1 MKPKNNKSKKANK
14 KHNTRAKNKVV
25 AKHNNKATTNAKN
38 NVATKPENTQNS
50 NKFNTQIY
58 NNKDYEFDTRIY
70 ADPYENQKTKMY
82 ENSSNKQATKKYD
95 DSNNSKFKKV
105 PKTKKSKEKK
115 KKSKFSARHPKLSLF
130 LKIGIVGILALIIIV
145 AGIIVGML
153 YGMWGQD
160 FEISE
165 EELKV
170 AGNSILYDSEGK
182 VLAELKGDEN
192 RKVIKLEEMSE
203 YLPKAY
209 VAIEDERFYEHDGV
223 DYKRTG
229 AAIVT
234 YVLHRGSSSYG
245 GSTITQQLVKNITNE
260 KAKTGKEGITR
271 KIKEWAKAF
280 QIEKMLS
287 KDQILETYLNVIFV
301 GEKNCGVEVGAE
313 FYFNKTAK
321 KLSLEECAFLAGINN
336 EPNNYNPYENTAKY
350 GGKYGKDETKTN
362 AINKRTKTV
371 LKKMLDLGYID
382 QEKYDEAVKKVD
394 DGLKFKKG
402 TSKGSIYSYHT
413 DATIAQVIKDLVDEK
428 GWSEEYATT
437 YVYGGGLKIYST
449 QNTDVQKAI
458 EKTMVDNASTYQRN
472 SRKKKDSDGKYVKSQ
487 AAMVVID
494 NETGYVVGVVGGLGE
509 KTTSRGLN
517 RATQSPR
524 QTGSSIKPIADVLP
538 ALQEGILTASTRYLD
553 TKTKFDNGRFEPKND
568 HGAYSGNISIRT
580 AIAKSH
586 NVPFVKIMAEL
597 TNATSREYLKKLGIT
612 TINDDKDVG
621 LALAIGGLY
630 KGISTLEMAG
640 AYATIANDGVYR
652 TPLFYTKIEDDKG
665 NTVLEPKQE
674 TREVCSKQNAY
685 ILKDLLTS
693 VVESGGTAP
702 YCSISGMDVAAKTG
716 TTNDDYD
723 RWLCGFTNYYTGATW
738 YGFDDPETVY
748 YNRSN
753 PSGDIWAATMK
764 NLHKDKKSS
773 RFQKPDGVVW
783 IKVCKETGLRA
794 SKKCNST
801 YSELFSESNIP
812 EYCDESGNAEEI
824 CEDSGK
830 LANEFCPNKKI
841 KYFSYVLPKERLKL
855 WKTPMNLSKAP
866 TEVCDVHNE
875 DTEKENA
882 KAPKISLIGEA
893 TMTLNVGDTYTEK
906 GATAKDDKDGDIT
919 SNIQISGSVNTS
931 KAGTYTIT
939 YKVKNS
945 ADKETTK
952 TRTVIVKDKNEPNFE
967 SITNPP
973 APSEPSTPST
983 PSTPEKPTEPDKP
996 ETDNNNTNTDK
1007 TETDKDKEKDKE
1019 KEKEKNKEND
1029 KNSTN

>member
-1 MKPKNNKSKKANK
+1 MKKNNKSKKPNK
-14 KHNTRAKNKVV
+14 KTKNKPSM
-25 AKHNNKATTNAKN
+25 NNKKKMPVKNKSSLPKKN
-38 NVATKPENTQNS
+38 NQNS

-58 NNKDYEFDTRIY
+58 NNSSYEFDTKIY
-70 ADPYENQKTKMY
+70 GDIDYKQKT
-82 ENSSNKQATKKYD
+82 NGSTNNKP
-95 DSNNSKFKKV
+95 KFNKV
-105 PKTKKSKEKK
+105 PKTKKEKAKK
-115 KKSKFSARHPKLSLF
+115 KKSKLSQKHPKLVLSIKLG
-130 LKIGIVGILALIIIV
+130 LVAILALIVIA
-145 AGIIVGML
+145 AGIVVGML

-223 DYKRTG
+223 DYKRTS
-229 AAIVT
+229 AAIAT
-234 YVLHRGSSSYG
+234 YILHRGSSSYG

-301 GEKNCGVEVGAE
+301 GETNYGVEVGAE
-313 FYFNKTAK
+313 YYFNKSAK
-321 KLSLEECAFLAGINN
+321 KLKLEECAFLAGINN
-336 EPNNYNPYENTAKY
+336 RPNYYNPYGDKE
-350 GGKYGKDETKTN
+350 YGKDETKTKE
-362 AINKRTKTV
+362 INNRTKTV
-371 LKKMLDLGYID
+371 LKKMLELGYID
-382 QEKYDEAVKKVD
+382 QEKHDEAVKKVE

-413 DATIAQVIKDLVDEK
+413 DATIAQVINDFVKEK

-449 QNTDVQKAI
+449 QNTDVQKTI

-472 SRKKKDSDGKYVKSQ
+472 SRKKKDEDGKYVKSQ

-538 ALQEGILTASTRYLD
+538 ALQEGIITASTRYLD
-553 TKTKFDNGRFEPKND
+553 VKTKFDNGKFEPKND
-568 HGAYSGNISIRT
+568 HSSYSGNISIRT

-597 TNATSREYLKKLGIT
+597 TNATSREYLKKMGIT
-612 TINDDKDVG
+612 SLNDEKDVG

-630 KGISTLEMAG
+630 KGISPLEMAG

-674 TREVCSKQNAY
+674 TREVCSRQNAY

-723 RWLCGFTNYYTGATW
+723 RWFCGFTNYYTGATW
-738 YGFDDPETVY
+738 YGFDDNETVY

-753 PSGDIWAATMK
+753 PSGDIWTAAMR
-764 NLHKDKKSS
+764 NLHSGKKSS
-773 RFQKPDGVVW
+773 RFTKPDGVVW

-794 SKKCNST
+794 TKKCSST
-801 YSELFSESNIP
+801 YSELFSQDNIP
-812 EYCDESGNAEEI
+812 DYCDESGNAVEI

-830 LANEFCPNKKI
+830 LATEFCPNKKI
-841 KYFSYVLPKERLKL
+841 RYFSYVIPKERLKL

-866 TEVCDVHNE
+866 TEPCTEHDE
-875 DTEKENA
+875 ETEKENA

-893 TMTLNVGDTYTEK
+893 SMTLNIGDTYTEK

-919 SNIQISGSVNTS
+919 GDIQISGSVNTS
-931 KAGTYTIT
+931 KSGTYSIKYT
-939 YKVKNS
+939 VKNS
-945 ADKETTK
+945 LGKETTKIRTVVVKDKETT
-952 TRTVIVKDKNEPNFE
+952 
-967 SITNPP
+967 NPENSTTP
-973 APSEPSTPST
+973 TAPTTPST
-983 PSTPEKPTEPDKP
+983 PDKP
-996 ETDNNNTNTDK
+996 ETPDKPSTENTTSGGNTTEDK
-1007 TETDKDKEKDKE
+1007 N
-1019 KEKEKNKEND
+1019 NKEN
-1029 KNSTN
+1029 KTT

>member
-1 MKPKNNKSKKANK
+1 MKNNKSKKTTK
-14 KHNTRAKNKVV
+14 KQTTSSKNKSTLRP
-25 AKHNNKATTNAKN
+25 N
-38 NVATKPENTQNS
+38 NTQNS

-58 NNKDYEFDTRIY
+58 NNSSYEFDTKIY
-70 ADPYENQKTKMY
+70 GEPNDSRDTKNAGNQNTRKLNTAGAKG
-82 ENSSNKQATKKYD
+82 
-95 DSNNSKFKKV
+95 NSKFSKA
-105 PKTKKSKEKK
+105 PKTKKKK
-115 KKSKFSARHPKLSLF
+115 GKFSSKHPKLALTIKLGF
-130 LKIGIVGILALIIIV
+130 VAILVFFVIAAGIV
-145 AGIIVGML
+145 VGML

-170 AGNSILYDSEGK
+170 AGNSILYDSEGN

-192 RKVIKLEEMSE
+192 RKIIKLEEMAE

-229 AAIVT
+229 AAIAT
-234 YVLHRGSSSYG
+234 YILHRGSSSYG

-260 KAKTGKEGITR
+260 KAKSGKEGITR

-313 FYFNKTAK
+313 YYFDKTAK
-321 KLSLEECAFLAGINN
+321 ELKLEECAFLAGINN
-336 EPNNYNPYENTAKY
+336 RPNYYNPYGDK
-350 GGKYGKDETKTN
+350 KYGKDETKTN
-362 AINKRTKTV
+362 EINNRTKVV
-371 LKKMLDLGYID
+371 LKKMLELGYID
-382 QEKYDEAVKKVD
+382 QEKYDNAVEKVD
-394 DGLKFKKG
+394 KGLKFKKG
-402 TSKGSIYSYHT
+402 TSKGLIYSYHT
-413 DATIAQVIKDLVDEK
+413 DATIAQVIKDFVDEK

-449 QNTDVQKAI
+449 QNTDVQKTI

-472 SRKKKDSDGKYVKSQ
+472 SRKKKDEDGKYVKSQ

-509 KTTSRGLN
+509 KTASRGLN

-553 TKTKFDNGRFEPKND
+553 EKTKFDNGKFEPKND
-568 HGAYSGNISIRT
+568 HDSYSGNISIRT

-597 TNATSREYLKKLGIT
+597 TNPVSRDYLKKMGVTSL
-612 TINDDKDVG
+612 NDERDVG

-630 KGISTLEMAG
+630 RGISPLEMAG

-652 TPLFYTKIEDDKG
+652 TPLFYTKVEDDKG

-702 YCSISGMDVAAKTG
+702 YCSISGMDVAVKTG

-764 NLHKDKKSS
+764 NLHKGKKSS
-773 RFQKPDGVVW
+773 RFTKPDGVVW

-794 SKKCNST
+794 SKKCGST
-801 YSELFSESNIP
+801 YSELFSEENIP
-812 EYCDESGNAEEI
+812 DYCDESGNAVEI

-830 LANEFCPNKKI
+830 LANEFCPNKKTR
-841 KYFSYVLPKERLKL
+841 YFSYVLPKERLNL
-855 WKTPMNLSKAP
+855 WKTPMSLSKAP
-866 TEVCDVHNE
+866 TETC
-875 DTEKENA
+875 TEHDEKTEAENA
-882 KAPKISLIGEA
+882 KAPKISLIGESS
-893 TMTLNVGDTYTEK
+893 MTLNVGDSYTEK

-919 SNIQISGSVNTS
+919 GNIQISGSVNTS

-945 ADKETTK
+945 LGKETTK
-952 TRTVIVKDKNEPNFE
+952 TRTIVVKDKEAQTPE
-967 SITNPP
+967 TPTTP
-973 APSEPSTPST
+973 TEPSN
-983 PSTPEKPTEPDKP
+983 PSTPEKPETPSKPTE
-996 ETDNNNTNTDK
+996 ENTAGGGASSDK
-1007 TETDKDKEKDKE
+1007 TEADKG
-1019 KEKEKNKEND
+1019 KNN
-1029 KNSTN
+1029 

>member
-1 MKPKNNKSKKANK
+1 MKKNKKSKKVTK
-14 KHNTRAKNKVV
+14 KQTTEQKNKVAV
-25 AKHNNKATTNAKN
+25 
-38 NVATKPENTQNS
+38 KPKNTQNS

-58 NNKDYEFDTRIY
+58 NNSGYEFNTKIY
-70 ADPYENQKTKMY
+70 GE
-82 ENSSNKQATKKYD
+82 SNYKQSTKK
-95 DSNNSKFKKV
+95 SEKSNTKNNSKFNKV
-105 PKTKKSKEKK
+105 PKTKKEKK
-115 KKSKFSARHPKLSLF
+115 KKSKFASKHPKLALTI
-130 LKIGIVGILALIIIV
+130 KIGFVAILAFIV
-145 AGIIVGML
+145 IAAGIVVGML

-192 RKVIKLEEMSE
+192 RKIIKLEEMSE

-229 AAIVT
+229 AAIAT

-313 FYFNKTAK
+313 YYFNKSAK
-321 KLSLEECAFLAGINN
+321 KLKLEECAFLAGINN
-336 EPNNYNPYENTAKY
+336 RPNYYNPYGEK
-350 GGKYGKDETKTN
+350 KYGKDETKTKE
-362 AINKRTKTV
+362 INNRTKVV
-371 LKKMLDLGYID
+371 LKKMLELGYID
-382 QEKYDEAVKKVD
+382 QEKHDEAVKKVD
-394 DGLKFKKG
+394 EGLKFKRG

-413 DATIAQVIKDLVDEK
+413 DATIAQVISDLVKEK

-449 QNTDVQKAI
+449 QNTDVQKTI
-458 EKTMVDNASTYQRN
+458 EKTMVDNASTYQRS
-472 SRKKKDSDGKYVKSQ
+472 SRKKKDEDGKYVKSQ

-509 KTTSRGLN
+509 KTASRGLN

-553 TKTKFDNGRFEPKND
+553 VQTKFDNGKFEPKND
-568 HGAYSGNISIRT
+568 HNSYLGNISIRT

-597 TNATSREYLKKLGIT
+597 TNEVSRDYLKKMGIT
-612 TINDDKDVG
+612 SLNDESDVG

-630 KGISTLEMAG
+630 RGISPLEMAG

-665 NTVLEPKQE
+665 NTILEPKQE

-702 YCSISGMDVAAKTG
+702 YCSISGMDVAVKTG

-753 PSGDIWAATMK
+753 PSGDIWAATMR
-764 NLHKDKKSS
+764 NLHKGKKSS
-773 RFQKPDGVVW
+773 RFSKPDGVVW

-794 SKKCNST
+794 SKKCGST
-801 YSELFSESNIP
+801 YSELFSEDNIP
-812 EYCDESGNAEEI
+812 DYCDESGNAVEI

-841 KYFSYVLPKERLKL
+841 RYFSYVLPKERLKL

-866 TEVCDVHNE
+866 VDVCTEHD
-875 DTEKENA
+875 EKTDAENA
-882 KAPKISLIGEA
+882 KAPKISLIGESS
-893 TMTLNVGDTYTEK
+893 MTLNVGDTYIEK

-919 SNIQISGSVNTS
+919 EKIKISGSVNTS
-931 KAGTYTIT
+931 KAGTYTIN
-939 YKVKNS
+939 YSVKNS

-952 TRTVIVKDKNEPNFE
+952 TRTIVVKDKE
-967 SITNPP
+967 SQSTE
-973 APSEPSTPST
+973 EPSTHTTSSESSKPSN
-983 PSTPEKPTEPDKP
+983 TE
-996 ETDNNNTNTDK
+996 K
-1007 TETDKDKEKDKE
+1007 TETPSKPVTENTTSGGTSTEKDKGNDKDK
-1019 KEKEKNKEND
+1019 
-1029 KNSTN
+1029 TN

>member
-1 MKPKNNKSKKANK
+1 MKKNNKSKKATK
-14 KHNTRAKNKVV
+14 KQTIKQKNKVAV
-25 AKHNNKATTNAKN
+25 
-38 NVATKPENTQNS
+38 KPKNTQNS

-58 NNKDYEFDTRIY
+58 NNSGYEFNTKIY
-70 ADPYENQKTKMY
+70 GEPNYEQNTKNSVKPNTK
-82 ENSSNKQATKKYD
+82 NSS
-95 DSNNSKFKKV
+95 KFNKV
-105 PKTKKSKEKK
+105 PKTKKEKK
-115 KKSKFSARHPKLSLF
+115 KKSKFSSKHPKLALTI
-130 LKIGIVGILALIIIV
+130 KIGFLAILALIVIT
-145 AGIIVGML
+145 AGIVVGML

-192 RKVIKLEEMSE
+192 RKIIKLEDMSE

-229 AAIVT
+229 AAIAT

-313 FYFNKTAK
+313 FYFNKSAK

-336 EPNNYNPYENTAKY
+336 EPNNYNPYEKTAKY

-382 QEKYDEAVKKVD
+382 QEKHDEAVKKVD
-394 DGLKFKKG
+394 EGLKFKKG

-413 DATIAQVIKDLVDEK
+413 DATIAQVISDFVKEK

-449 QNTDVQKAI
+449 QNTDVQKTI
-458 EKTMVDNASTYQRN
+458 EKTMVDNASTYQRS
-472 SRKKKDSDGKYVKSQ
+472 SRKKKDEDGKYVKSQ

-553 TKTKFDNGRFEPKND
+553 EKTKFDNGKFEPKND
-568 HGAYSGNISIRT
+568 HGSYSGNISIRT

-597 TNATSREYLKKLGIT
+597 TNSVSRSYLKKMGVTSL
-612 TINDDKDVG
+612 NDERDVG

-630 KGISTLEMAG
+630 RGISPLEMAG

-665 NTVLEPKQE
+665 NTILEPKQE

-702 YCSISGMDVAAKTG
+702 YCSISGMDVAVKTG

-753 PSGDIWAATMK
+753 PSGDIWAATMR
-764 NLHKDKKSS
+764 NLHKGKKSS
-773 RFQKPDGVVW
+773 RFSKPDGVVW

-794 SKKCNST
+794 SKKCGST
-801 YSELFSESNIP
+801 YSELFSEDNIP
-812 EYCDESGNAEEI
+812 DYCDESGNAVEI

-830 LANEFCPNKKI
+830 LANEFCPNKKTR
-841 KYFSYVLPKERLKL
+841 YFSYVLPKERLKL

-866 TEVCDVHNE
+866 GDVCTEHD
-875 DTEKENA
+875 EKTAAENA
-882 KAPKISLIGEA
+882 KAPKISLNGES
-893 TMTLNVGDTYTEK
+893 TITLNVGDTYTEQY
-906 GATAKDDKDGDIT
+906 ATAKDEKDGDLTNDIKT
-919 SNIQISGSVNTS
+919 SGSVNTS
-931 KAGTYTIT
+931 KAGTYTIKYT
-939 YKVKNS
+939 VKNS
-945 ADKETTK
+945 AGKETTK
-952 TRTVIVKDKNEPNFE
+952 TRTIIVKDKETQTTEKP
-967 SITNPP
+967 STPTT
-973 APSEPSTPST
+973 PSEPSKPSNT
-983 PSTPEKPTEPDKP
+983 EKPETPRKP
-996 ETDNNNTNTDK
+996 ETDNTTSGGNTSTDK
-1007 TETDKDKEKDKE
+1007 EKDKDKEKTKTDK
-1019 KEKEKNKEND
+1019 D
-1029 KNSTN
+1029 KTN

>member
-1 MKPKNNKSKKANK
+1 MKKNNKSKKANK
-14 KHNTRAKNKVV
+14 KQNKPIKKQNNKGSVKPKNNLITNHKNTDNTNKNNTR
-25 AKHNNKATTNAKN
+25 
-38 NVATKPENTQNS
+38 
-50 NKFNTQIY
+50 IY
-58 NNKDYEFDTRIY
+58 NNSEYEFNTKIY
-70 ADPYENQKTKMY
+70 ADPYDKQNTKVFG
-82 ENSSNKQATKKYD
+82 NSNTKQTTKKSGD
-95 DSNNSKFKKV
+95 TKFQKV
-105 PKTKKSKEKK
+105 PKTKKVKEKK
-115 KKSKFSARHPKLSLF
+115 KKSKFSQKHPKLSLTI
-130 LKIGIVGILALIIIV
+130 KIGLVGILAFIV
-145 AGIIVGML
+145 IAAGIIVGML

-192 RKVIKLEEMSE
+192 RKVIKLEEMAE

-209 VAIEDERFYEHDGV
+209 VAIEDERFYDHDGV

-234 YVLHRGSSSYG
+234 YVLHRCSSSYG

-301 GEKNCGVEVGAE
+301 GETNYGVEVGAE
-313 FYFNKTAK
+313 YYFNKSAK
-321 KLSLEECAFLAGINN
+321 KLKLEECAFLAGINN
-336 EPNNYNPYENTAKY
+336 RPNYYNPYGEKKY
-350 GGKYGKDETKTN
+350 GEDEAKTKE
-362 AINKRTKTV
+362 INNRTKTV

-382 QEKYDEAVKKVD
+382 QEKHDEAVQKVD
-394 DGLKFKKG
+394 KGLKFKKG

-413 DATIAQVIKDLVDEK
+413 DATISQVINDFMKEK

-449 QNTDVQKAI
+449 QNTDVQKTI
-458 EKTMVDNASTYQRN
+458 EKTMVNNASAYQRS
-472 SRKKKDSDGKYVKSQ
+472 SRKNKDSDGKYVKSQ

-568 HGAYSGNISIRT
+568 HSSYSGNISIRT

-597 TNATSREYLKKLGIT
+597 TNKTSREYLKKMGVTSL
-612 TINDDKDVG
+612 NDEKDVG

-630 KGISTLEMAG
+630 RGISPLEMAG

-665 NTVLEPKQE
+665 NTVLEPTQE
-674 TREVCSKQNAY
+674 TREVCSRQNAY
-685 ILKDLLTS
+685 ILKDLLKS

-764 NLHKDKKSS
+764 NLHSGKKSS

-794 SKKCNST
+794 SKKCGAT
-801 YSELFSESNIP
+801 YSELFSEGNIP
-812 EYCDESGNAEEI
+812 DYCDESGNAEEI

-841 KYFSYVLPKERLKL
+841 KYFSYILPKERLKL
-855 WKTPMNLSKAP
+855 WKTPMNMSKAP
-866 TEVCDVHNE
+866 TEVCDIHNE
-875 DTEKENA
+875 ETDAQNA
-882 KAPKISLIGEA
+882 KAPKISLIGET
-893 TMTLNVGDTYTEK
+893 TMTLNVGDAYTEK
-906 GATAKDDKDGDIT
+906 GATAKDDRDGDLT
-919 SNIQISGSVNTS
+919 SEIQISGSVNTS

-945 ADKETTK
+945 VGKETTK
-952 TRTVIVKDKNEPNFE
+952 TRTIIVKDKEEPKPE
-967 SITNPP
+967 T
-973 APSEPSTPST
+973 PSEPT
-983 PSTPEKPTEPDKP
+983 TPETPPSPTTPTTPDKP
-996 ETDNNNTNTDK
+996 STDDTTNTDKTNTDK
-1007 TETDKDKEKDKE
+1007 TETDKNKSKEKDK
-1019 KEKEKNKEND
+1019 N
-1029 KNSTN
+1029 

>member
-1 MKPKNNKSKKANK
+1 MKKNNKSKKTPK
-14 KHNTRAKNKVV
+14 KQNTKPKNKVAV
-25 AKHNNKATTNAKN
+25 KSK
-38 NVATKPENTQNS
+38 NTQNS
-50 NKFNTQIY
+50 NKFNTQVY
-58 NNKDYEFDTRIY
+58 NTNYEFDTKIY
-70 ADPYENQKTKMY
+70 GDLN
-82 ENSSNKQATKKYD
+82 NKQSTKKLGNTK
-95 DSNNSKFKKV
+95 NNSKFNKV
-105 PKTKKSKEKK
+105 PKTKNKKEKK
-115 KKSKFSARHPKLSLF
+115 KKSKFSMKHPKLSMTI
-130 LKIGIVGILALIIIV
+130 KIGLVAILAFIV
-145 AGIIVGML
+145 IAAGIVVGML

-170 AGNSILYDSEGK
+170 SGNSILYDSEGK

-192 RKVIKLEEMSE
+192 RKIIKLEEMSE

-229 AAIVT
+229 AAIAT
-234 YVLHRGSSSYG
+234 YILHRGSSSYG

-413 DATIAQVIKDLVDEK
+413 DATIAQVINDFVKEK

-449 QNTDVQKAI
+449 QNTDVQKTI
-458 EKTMVDNASTYQRN
+458 EKTMVDKASTYQRN
-472 SRKKKDSDGKYVKSQ
+472 SRKKKDEDGKYVKSQ

-553 TKTKFDNGRFEPKND
+553 VQTKFDNGKFEPKND
-568 HGAYSGNISIRT
+568 HSSYSGNISIRT

-597 TNATSREYLKKLGIT
+597 TNEVSRDYLKKMGVTSL
-612 TINDDKDVG
+612 NDEKDVG

-630 KGISTLEMAG
+630 RGISPLEMAG

-652 TPLFYTKIEDDKG
+652 TPLFYTKVEDDKG

-674 TREVCSKQNAY
+674 TREVCSRQNAY

-702 YCSISGMDVAAKTG
+702 YCSISGMDVAVKTG

-764 NLHKDKKSS
+764 NLHKNKKSS
-773 RFQKPDGVVW
+773 RFKKPDGVVW

-794 SKKCNST
+794 TKKCHST
-801 YSELFSESNIP
+801 YSELFSEDNIP
-812 EYCDESGNAEEI
+812 NYCDESGNAAEI

-830 LANEFCPNKKI
+830 LANEFCPNKKTR
-841 KYFSYVLPKERLKL
+841 YFSYVLPKEKLKL

-866 TEVCDVHNE
+866 TEVCTEHNE
-875 DTEKENA
+875 ETDAENA
-882 KAPKISLIGEA
+882 KAPKITLNGEA
-893 TMTLNVGDTYTEK
+893 SITLNVGDTYTEK
-906 GATAKDDKDGDIT
+906 EATAKDDRDGDLTDKIK
-919 SNIQISGSVNTS
+919 ISGSVNTS
-931 KAGTYTIT
+931 KAGTYTIK
-939 YKVKNS
+939 YSVKNS
-945 ADKETTK
+945 AGKEATK
-952 TRTVIVKDKNEPNFE
+952 TRTVVVKDKE
-967 SITNPP
+967 STT
-973 APSEPSTPST
+973 TPST
-983 PSTPEKPTEPDKP
+983 TPTTPTKPTTPT
-996 ETDNNNTNTDK
+996 TDTNTTSDGTNKNNKTDDK
-1007 TETDKDKEKDKE
+1007 EKDKDIEKDKEKDKD
-1019 KEKEKNKEND
+1019 KDKDKDKEN
-1029 KNSTN
+1029 KTP

>member
-1 MKPKNNKSKKANK
+1 MKPKNNKPKKANK
-14 KHNTRAKNKVV
+14 KPVKKTNKTASKQTAK
-25 AKHNNKATTNAKN
+25 AKSSSSYL
-38 NVATKPENTQNS
+38 NS
-50 NKFNTQIY
+50 SFNTQIY
-58 NNKDYEFDTRIY
+58 D
-70 ADPYENQKTKMY
+70 
-82 ENSSNKQATKKYD
+82 NS
-95 DSNNSKFKKV
+95 NSKFNTKIFGKSDIKNSNYNNSNKKNSKPKKV
-105 PKTKKSKEKK
+105 KEKK
-115 KKSKFSARHPKLSLF
+115 KKSKFAQKHPKLSLTIK
-130 LKIGIVGILALIIIV
+130 LSIVLILALIIV
-145 AGIIVGML
+145 FAGIAVGML

-165 EELKV
+165 EELKI

-182 VLAELKGDEN
+182 VLAELKGDES
-192 RKVIKLEEMSE
+192 RKVIKLEEMAE

-209 VAIEDERFYEHDGV
+209 VAIEDERFYTHKGV
-223 DYKRTG
+223 DYKRTS
-229 AAIVT
+229 AAIAT

-287 KDQILETYLNVIFV
+287 KDQILEMYLNVIFV

-313 FYFNKTAK
+313 YYFNKSAK

-336 EPNNYNPYENTAKY
+336 RPNYYNPYGDK
-350 GGKYGKDETKTN
+350 KYGKDETKTKE
-362 AINKRTKTV
+362 INNRTKTV
-371 LKKMLDLGYID
+371 LKKMLDLGYVD

-394 DGLKFKKG
+394 EGLKFKRG
-402 TSKGSIYSYHT
+402 TTKGSIYSYHT
-413 DATIAQVIKDLVDEK
+413 DATIAQVINDFVNEK

-449 QNTDVQKAI
+449 QNTDVQKTI

-472 SRKKKDSDGKYVKSQ
+472 SRKKKGDDGKYVKSQ

-494 NETGYVVGVVGGLGE
+494 NTTGYVAGVVGGLGE

-538 ALQEGILTASTRYLD
+538 ALQEGIITASTRYLD
-553 TKTKFDNGRFEPKND
+553 IKTKFDNGKFEPKND
-568 HGAYSGNISIRT
+568 HSSYLGNISVRT

-586 NVPFVKIMAEL
+586 NIPFVKTMAEL
-597 TNATSREYLKKLGIT
+597 TNPVSRKYLKKMGIT
-612 TINDDKDVG
+612 SLNDDKDVG

-630 KGISTLEMAG
+630 RGISPLEMAG

-652 TPLFYTKIEDDKG
+652 TPLFYTKVEDDKG

-674 TREVCSKQNAY
+674 TTEVCSKQNAY
-685 ILKDLLTS
+685 ILKDLLKS

-702 YCSISGMDVAAKTG
+702 YCAISGMDVAVKTG

-748 YNRSN
+748 YSRSN

-764 NLHKDKKSS
+764 KLHSGKKSS
-773 RFQKPDGVVW
+773 RFEKPDGVIW

-794 SKKCNST
+794 SKKCSST
-801 YSELFSESNIP
+801 YSELCSEDNIP
-812 EYCDESGNAEEI
+812 DYCDESGNAVEI

-830 LANEFCPNKKI
+830 LANEFCPNKKVR
-841 KYFSYVLPKERLKL
+841 YFSYVLPKEKTKL
-855 WKTPMNLSKAP
+855 WKTPATYSKAP
-866 TEVCDVHNE
+866 TEVCSEHD
-875 DTEKENA
+875 EKNSSGKSKEPN
-882 KAPKISLIGEA
+882 ISLIGEA
-893 TMTLNVGDTYTEK
+893 TMTLNVGEVYTEK

-919 SNIQISGSVNTS
+919 SSIQISGNVNTS
-931 KAGTYTIT
+931 KAGTYTVKYT
-939 YKVKNS
+939 VKNS
-945 ADKETTK
+945 LGKQSTK
-952 TRTVIVKDKNEPNFE
+952 TRTIIVKDKE
-967 SITNPP
+967 
-973 APSEPSTPST
+973 STPTTPTTPTT
-983 PSTPEKPTEPDKP
+983 PSKPTTPTTPTTPTKP
-996 ETDNNNTNTDK
+996 TTPTTNTTSGGTTNNDK
-1007 TETDKDKEKDKE
+1007 TDDKDKDKDKE
-1019 KEKEKNKEND
+1019 NK
-1029 KNSTN
+1029 TP

>member
-1 MKPKNNKSKKANK
+1 MKKNKKSKKVTK
-14 KHNTRAKNKVV
+14 KQTTEQKNKVAV
-25 AKHNNKATTNAKN
+25 
-38 NVATKPENTQNS
+38 KPKNTQNS

-58 NNKDYEFDTRIY
+58 NNSGYEFNTKIY
-70 ADPYENQKTKMY
+70 GE
-82 ENSSNKQATKKYD
+82 SNYKQSTKK
-95 DSNNSKFKKV
+95 SEKSNTKNNSKFNKV
-105 PKTKKSKEKK
+105 PKTKKEKK
-115 KKSKFSARHPKLSLF
+115 KKSKFASKHPKLALTI
-130 LKIGIVGILALIIIV
+130 KIGFVAILAFIV
-145 AGIIVGML
+145 IAAGIVVGML

-192 RKVIKLEEMSE
+192 RKIIKLEEMSE

-229 AAIVT
+229 AAIAT

-313 FYFNKTAK
+313 YYFNKSAK
-321 KLSLEECAFLAGINN
+321 KLKLEECAFLAGINN
-336 EPNNYNPYENTAKY
+336 RPNYYNPYGEK
-350 GGKYGKDETKTN
+350 KYGKDETKTKE
-362 AINKRTKTV
+362 INNRTKVV
-371 LKKMLDLGYID
+371 LKKMLELGYID
-382 QEKYDEAVKKVD
+382 QEKHDEAVKKVD
-394 DGLKFKKG
+394 EGLKFKRG

-413 DATIAQVIKDLVDEK
+413 DATIAQVISDLVKEK

-449 QNTDVQKAI
+449 QNTDVQKTI
-458 EKTMVDNASTYQRN
+458 EKTMVDNASTYQRS
-472 SRKKKDSDGKYVKSQ
+472 SRKKKDEDGKYVKSQ

-509 KTTSRGLN
+509 KTASRGLN

-538 ALQEGILTASTRYLD
+538 ALQEGIITASTRYLD
-553 TKTKFDNGRFEPKND
+553 VQTKFDNGKFEPKND
-568 HGAYSGNISIRT
+568 HNSYLGNISIRT

-597 TNATSREYLKKLGIT
+597 TNEVSRDYLKKMGIT
-612 TINDDKDVG
+612 SLNDESDVG

-630 KGISTLEMAG
+630 RGISPLEMAG

-702 YCSISGMDVAAKTG
+702 YCSISGMDVAVKTG

-753 PSGDIWAATMK
+753 PSGDIWAATMR
-764 NLHKDKKSS
+764 NLHKGKKSS
-773 RFQKPDGVVW
+773 RFSKPDGVVW

-794 SKKCNST
+794 SKKCGST
-801 YSELFSESNIP
+801 YSELFSEDNIP
-812 EYCDESGNAEEI
+812 DYCDESGNAVEI

-841 KYFSYVLPKERLKL
+841 RYFSYVLPKERLKL

-866 TEVCDVHNE
+866 GDVCTEHD
-875 DTEKENA
+875 EKTDAENA
-882 KAPKISLIGEA
+882 KAPKISLIGESS
-893 TMTLNVGDTYTEK
+893 MTLNVGDTYIEK

-919 SNIQISGSVNTS
+919 EKIKISGSVNTS
-931 KAGTYTIT
+931 KAGTYTIN
-939 YKVKNS
+939 YSVKNS
-945 ADKETTK
+945 VDKETTK
-952 TRTVIVKDKNEPNFE
+952 TRTIVVKDKE
-967 SITNPP
+967 SQSTE
-973 APSEPSTPST
+973 EPSTHTTSSESSKPSN
-983 PSTPEKPTEPDKP
+983 TE
-996 ETDNNNTNTDK
+996 K
-1007 TETDKDKEKDKE
+1007 TETPSKPDTENTTSGGTSTEKDKGNDKDK
-1019 KEKEKNKEND
+1019 
-1029 KNSTN
+1029 TN

>member
-1 MKPKNNKSKKANK
+1 MKQKNKKGKKPNKKPIQNKPKKQNNKS
-14 KHNTRAKNKVV
+14 
-25 AKHNNKATTNAKN
+25 
-38 NVATKPENTQNS
+38 ATKS
-50 NKFNTQIY
+50 NNYVKNDNPYKMFDTQIY
-58 NNKDYEFDTRIY
+58 NNSIKKFNTKVYNTNNK
-70 ADPYENQKTKMY
+70 PNSNQK
-82 ENSSNKQATKKYD
+82 
-95 DSNNSKFKKV
+95 V
-105 PKTKKSKEKK
+105 KTKKIKEKK
-115 KKSKFSARHPKLSLF
+115 KKSKFATKHPKLSLT
-130 LKIGIVGILALIIIV
+130 LKLGLVFFLALIVIF
-145 AGIIVGML
+145 AGIAVGMI

-160 FEISE
+160 FDISE
-165 EELKV
+165 EELKI
-170 AGNSILYDSEGK
+170 AGNSIIYDSEGK

-192 RKVIKLEEMSE
+192 RKVIKLEDMAE

-209 VAIEDERFYEHDGV
+209 VAIEDERFYDHDGV
-223 DYKRTG
+223 DYKRTS

-234 YVLHRGSSSYG
+234 YILHRGSSSYG

-271 KIKEWAKAF
+271 KVKEWAKAF

-287 KDQILETYLNVIFV
+287 KDQILEMYLNVIFV

-313 FYFNKTAK
+313 YYFNKKAK

-336 EPNNYNPYENTAKY
+336 RPNYYNPYGDK
-350 GGKYGKDETKTN
+350 KYGKDETKTKE
-362 AINKRTKTV
+362 INNRTKVV

-382 QEKYDEAVKKVD
+382 QAKYDEACKKVD
-394 DGLKFKKG
+394 DGLNFKKG
-402 TSKGSIYSYHT
+402 TSKGMIYSYHT
-413 DATIAQVIKDLVDEK
+413 DATIAQVINDFVKEK

-449 QNTDVQKAI
+449 QNTDVQKNI
-458 EKTMVDNASTYQRN
+458 EKTMVKNASTYQRN
-472 SRKKKDSDGKYVKSQ
+472 SRKKKGAKSQ

-524 QTGSSIKPIADVLP
+524 QTGSAIKPIADVLP

-553 TKTKFDNGRFEPKND
+553 VQTKFDNGRFEPKND

-597 TNATSREYLKKLGIT
+597 TNETSRDYLKKMGVTSLS
-612 TINDDKDVG
+612 DEKDVG

-665 NTVLEPKQE
+665 NTVLEPKQT

-693 VVESGGTAP
+693 VVASGGTAP

-723 RWLCGFTNYYTGATW
+723 RWFCGFTNYYTGATW
-738 YGFDDPETVY
+738 YGFDDNETVY

-753 PSGDIWAATMK
+753 PSGDIWTATMRA
-764 NLHKDKKSS
+764 LHSGKKSS
-773 RFQKPDGVVW
+773 RFKKPDGVVW

-794 SKKCNST
+794 SKKCGST
-801 YSELFSESNIP
+801 YSELFSEGNIP
-812 EYCDESGNAEEI
+812 DYCDESGKMVEI

-830 LANEFCPNKKI
+830 LANEFCPNTKI
-841 KYFSYVLPKERLKL
+841 KPFSYVIPKERLKL
-855 WKTPMNLSKAP
+855 WKTPMSSSKAP
-866 TEVCDVHNE
+866 TEVCKEHNE
-875 DTEKENA
+875 ETAKQNA
-882 KAPKISLIGEA
+882 KAPKISLIGDA
-893 TMTLNVGDTYTEK
+893 TVVIYVGDSYTDK
-906 GATAKDDKDGDIT
+906 GATAKDDIDGDLT
-919 SNIQISGSVNTS
+919 EDIQRSGTINTS
-931 KAGTYTIT
+931 KAGTYTL
-939 YKVKNS
+939 KFSVKNS
-945 ADKETTK
+945 AGKEATK
-952 TRTVIVKDKNEPNFE
+952 IRTIIVKDKSAPEPV
-967 SITNPP
+967 
-973 APSEPSTPST
+973 TPST
-983 PSTPEKPTEPDKP
+983 PPKENTTPSTNTTPDKP
-996 ETDNNNTNTDK
+996 SES
-1007 TETDKDKEKDKE
+1007 DKDKE
-1019 KEKEKNKEND
+1019 NHTTSN
-1029 KNSTN
+1029 NTTT

>member
-1 MKPKNNKSKKANK
+1 MNKKNNKKKKPNK
-14 KHNTRAKNKVV
+14 KQNKKPINKQAKKQT
-25 AKHNNKATTNAKN
+25 KITKSNNSG
-38 NVATKPENTQNS
+38 NS

-58 NNKDYEFDTRIY
+58 KTSNYEFDTKIY
-70 ADPYENQKTKMY
+70 GEPNYKQSTMKTGKP
-82 ENSSNKQATKKYD
+82 NNK
-95 DSNNSKFKKV
+95 NNSKFNKV
-105 PKTKKSKEKK
+105 PKTKNEKIKKEKVK
-115 KKSKFSARHPKLSLF
+115 KTKSKFSGKHPKLALT
-130 LKIGIVGILALIIIV
+130 LKISFVVLLAIIVVAAGIV
-145 AGIIVGML
+145 VGML

-192 RKVIKLEEMSE
+192 RKVIKLEDMSE

-209 VAIEDERFYEHDGV
+209 VAIEDERFYEHNGV
-223 DYKRTG
+223 DYKRTS

-336 EPNNYNPYENTAKY
+336 EPNNYNPYEKTAKY

-413 DATIAQVIKDLVDEK
+413 DATIAQVISDFVKEK

-449 QNTDVQKAI
+449 QNTDVQKTI

-472 SRKKKDSDGKYVKSQ
+472 SKKKKDEDGKYVKSQ
-487 AAMVVID
+487 ASMVVID

-553 TKTKFDNGRFEPKND
+553 VQTKFDNGKFEPKND
-568 HGAYSGNISIRT
+568 HNSYSGNISIRT

-597 TNATSREYLKKLGIT
+597 TNEVSREYLKKMGVTSL
-612 TINDDKDVG
+612 NDEKDVG

-630 KGISTLEMAG
+630 RGISPLEMAG

-665 NTVLEPKQE
+665 NTVLETKQE
-674 TREVCSKQNAY
+674 TTEVCSKQNAY

-748 YNRSN
+748 YSSSSN
-753 PSGDIWAATMK
+753 PAGSIWAATMK
-764 NLHKDKKSS
+764 NLHKGKKSS
-773 RFQKPDGVVW
+773 RFTKPDGVVW

-794 SKKCNST
+794 SKKCGST
-801 YSELFSESNIP
+801 YSELFSEENIP
-812 EYCDESGNAEEI
+812 DYCDESGNAVEI
-824 CEDSGK
+824 CEDTGK
-830 LANEFCPNKKI
+830 LANEFCPNKKRR
-841 KYFSYVLPKERLKL
+841 YFSYVLPKERLKL
-855 WKTPMNLSKAP
+855 WKTPMNMSKAP
-866 TEVCDVHNE
+866 TEVCSEHNE
-875 DTEKENA
+875 ETEKENA

-893 TMTLNVGDTYTEK
+893 TMTLSIGDTYTEK
-906 GATAKDDKDGDIT
+906 GATAKDDKDGDLT
-919 SNIQISGSVNTS
+919 SDIQISGSVNTS
-931 KAGTYTIT
+931 KAGTYTIKYT
-939 YKVKNS
+939 VKNS
-945 ADKETTK
+945 AGKETTK
-952 TRTVIVKDKNEPNFE
+952 TRTIIVKDKENQQEETPK
-967 SITNPP
+967 TP
-973 APSEPSTPST
+973 ATPETPST
-983 PSTPEKPTEPDKP
+983 PDKP
-996 ETDNNNTNTDK
+996 ETPSKPTTDDNSSSGNKSTDK
-1007 TETDKDKEKDKE
+1007 AEKN
-1019 KEKEKNKEND
+1019 KEKEKNKIF
-1029 KNSTN
+1029 

>member
-1 MKPKNNKSKKANK
+1 MKPKKNKSKKANK
-14 KHNTRAKNKVV
+14 KTKNKS
-25 AKHNNKATTNAKN
+25 AYKQKANMSSKSKANLSKKSNN
-38 NVATKPENTQNS
+38 NS
-50 NKFNTQIY
+50 SKFDTQIY
-58 NNKDYEFDTRIY
+58 KKSDYEFNTKIY
-70 ADPYENQKTKMY
+70 ADPYENQGTKMY
-82 ENSSNKQATKKYD
+82 GGSGSKQSKKIFGNSESKQSTKKTS
-95 DSNNSKFKKV
+95 DSKNKSKFQKV
-105 PKTKKSKEKK
+105 PKAKKEKK
-115 KKSKFSARHPKLSLF
+115 KKSKFSQKHPKLSLTI
-130 LKIGIVGILALIIIV
+130 KIGLLGFLAIMVIV
-145 AGIIVGML
+145 AGIVVGML

-192 RKVIKLEEMSE
+192 RKVIKLEEMAE

-223 DYKRTG
+223 DYKRTS

-413 DATIAQVIKDLVDEK
+413 DATIAQVINDFVKEK

-458 EKTMVDNASTYQRN
+458 EKTMVNNASTYQRS
-472 SRKKKDSDGKYVKSQ
+472 SRKKKDEDGKYVKSQ

-524 QTGSSIKPIADVLP
+524 QTGSAIKPIADVLP
-538 ALQEGILTASTRYLD
+538 ALQEGIITASTRYLD
-553 TKTKFDNGRFEPKND
+553 TKTKFDNGKFEPKND
-568 HGAYSGNISIRT
+568 HNAYSGNISIRT

-586 NVPFVKIMAEL
+586 NIPFVKIMAEL
-597 TNATSREYLKKLGIT
+597 TNATSREYLKKMGIT
-612 TINDDKDVG
+612 SLSDEKDVG

-630 KGISTLEMAG
+630 RGISPLEMAG

-652 TPLFYTKIEDDKG
+652 TPLFYTKVEDDKG
-665 NTVLEPKQE
+665 NTVYEPKQE
-674 TREVCSKQNAY
+674 TREVCSRQNAY

-702 YCSISGMDVAAKTG
+702 YCTISGMDVAAKTG

-723 RWLCGFTNYYTGATW
+723 RWFCGFTNYYTGATW
-738 YGFDDPETVY
+738 YGFDDNETVY

-753 PSGDIWAATMK
+753 PSGDIWTSAMR
-764 NLHKDKKSS
+764 NLHSGKKSS

-794 SKKCNST
+794 TKKCGST
-801 YSELFSESNIP
+801 YSELFAENNIP
-812 EYCDESGNAEEI
+812 DYCDESGNAEEI

-841 KYFSYVLPKERLKL
+841 KYFSYVLPKEKLKL
-855 WKTPMNLSKAP
+855 WKTPMNMSKAP
-866 TEVCDVHNE
+866 TEVCDIHNE
-875 DTEKENA
+875 ETDAQSA
-882 KAPKISLIGEA
+882 KAPKITLIGEA
-893 TMTLNVGDTYTEK
+893 TVTIYVGDTYLDK
-906 GATAKDDKDGDIT
+906 GATAKDDRDGDLT
-919 SNIQISGSVNTS
+919 DNIEKHGIVNTS

-939 YKVKNS
+939 FKVKNS
-945 ADKETTK
+945 VGKEATK
-952 TRTVIVKDKNEPNFE
+952 VRTIIVKDKE
-967 SITNPP
+967 
-973 APSEPSTPST
+973 APTPETPST
-983 PSTPEKPTEPDKP
+983 PSTPEKPTTPDNPTAPDKP
-996 ETDNNNTNTDK
+996 STDNTADGGGSTDENN
-1007 TETDKDKEKDKE
+1007 
-1019 KEKEKNKEND
+1019 KEKNKEKHKEKEN
-1029 KNSTN
+1029 KMT

>member
-1 MKPKNNKSKKANK
+1 MKKNNKSKKTTK
-14 KHNTRAKNKVV
+14 KRTTNSKNKSTVN
-25 AKHNNKATTNAKN
+25 HN
-38 NVATKPENTQNS
+38 NTQNS
-50 NKFNTQIY
+50 NKYNTQIY
-58 NNKDYEFDTRIY
+58 NNSGYEFNTKIY
-70 ADPYENQKTKMY
+70 GDL
-82 ENSSNKQATKKYD
+82 
-95 DSNNSKFKKV
+95 DSNQTTKNYESPNKNSNTKFKKA
-105 PKTKKSKEKK
+105 PKNKTKKEKK
-115 KKSKFSARHPKLSLF
+115 KKGKFSSKHPKLTLTIKLSFVAILVF
-130 LKIGIVGILALIIIV
+130 FVIAAGIV
-145 AGIIVGML
+145 VGML

-170 AGNSILYDSEGK
+170 AGNSILYDSEGN

-192 RKVIKLEEMSE
+192 RKIIKLEDMAE

-229 AAIVT
+229 AAIAT
-234 YVLHRGSSSYG
+234 YILHRGSSSYG

-313 FYFNKTAK
+313 YYFNKTAK
-321 KLSLEECAFLAGINN
+321 ELKLEECAFLAGINN
-336 EPNNYNPYENTAKY
+336 RPNYYNPYGEK
-350 GGKYGKDETKTN
+350 KYGKDETKTN
-362 AINKRTKTV
+362 EINNRTKVV
-371 LKKMLDLGYID
+371 LKKMLELGYID
-382 QEKYDEAVKKVD
+382 QEKYDKAVEKVD
-394 DGLKFKKG
+394 KGLKFKKG

-413 DATIAQVIKDLVDEK
+413 DATIAQVIKDFVEEK

-449 QNTDVQKAI
+449 QNTDVQKTI
-458 EKTMVDNASTYQRN
+458 EKTMVDNASTYQRT
-472 SRKKKDSDGKYVKSQ
+472 SKKNKDSDGKYVESQ
-487 AAMVVID
+487 SAMVVID
-494 NETGYVVGVVGGLGE
+494 NQTGYVVGVVGGLGE

-553 TKTKFDNGRFEPKND
+553 EKTKFDNGRFEPKND
-568 HGAYSGNISIRT
+568 HNSYSGNISIRT

-597 TNATSREYLKKLGIT
+597 TNPVARGYLQKMGVTSLS
-612 TINDDKDVG
+612 DKDDAG

-630 KGISTLEMAG
+630 RGISPLEMAG

-652 TPLFYTKIEDDKG
+652 TPLFYTKVEDDKG

-748 YNRSN
+748 YSSSSN
-753 PSGDIWAATMK
+753 PSGSIWAAVMK
-764 NLHKDKKSS
+764 NLHKGKKSS
-773 RFQKPDGVVW
+773 RFTKPDGVVW

-794 SKKCNST
+794 TKKCSST
-801 YSELFSESNIP
+801 YSELFSEGNIP
-812 EYCDESGNAEEI
+812 DYCDESGNAVEI

-830 LANEFCPNKKI
+830 LANEFCPNKKTR
-841 KYFSYVLPKERLKL
+841 YFSYVLPKERLKL
-855 WKTPMNLSKAP
+855 WKTPMSLSKAP
-866 TEVCDVHNE
+866 TETC
-875 DTEKENA
+875 TEHDEETQKENA
-882 KAPKISLIGEA
+882 KAPKISIIGES
-893 TMTLNVGDTYTEK
+893 TMTLNVGDSYTEK

-919 SNIQISGSVNTS
+919 SDIQISGSVNTS

-945 ADKETTK
+945 AGKETTK
-952 TRTVIVKDKNEPNFE
+952 TRTIVVKDKEAQTPE
-967 SITNPP
+967 TP
-973 APSEPSTPST
+973 ATPTTPTEPSKPT
-983 PSTPEKPTEPDKP
+983 TPEKPETPSKP
-996 ETDNNNTNTDK
+996 AEENTTGGDANSDK
-1007 TETDKDKEKDKE
+1007 TEAEKDK
-1019 KEKEKNKEND
+1019 
-1029 KNSTN
+1029 TN

>member
-1 MKPKNNKSKKANK
+1 MKKNSKSKKPTKKQNK
-14 KHNTRAKNKVV
+14 KQNNKVAV
-25 AKHNNKATTNAKN
+25 NPK
-38 NVATKPENTQNS
+38 NTQNMFDTQVYNS
-50 NKFNTQIY
+50 N
-58 NNKDYEFDTRIY
+58 YEFDTKIY
-70 ADPYENQKTKMY
+70 GDMNNKQKNKMQNKKSTKKFG
-82 ENSSNKQATKKYD
+82 NSNTKNNAKSNKV
-95 DSNNSKFKKV
+95 SK
-105 PKTKKSKEKK
+105 PKKEKK
-115 KKSKFSARHPKLSLF
+115 KKSKFSMKHPKLSMTI
-130 LKIGIVGILALIIIV
+130 KIGLVAILALIVIV
-145 AGIIVGML
+145 AGIVVGML

-170 AGNSILYDSEGK
+170 SGNSILYDSEGK

-192 RKVIKLEEMSE
+192 RKIIKLEEMSE

-229 AAIVT
+229 AAIAT
-234 YVLHRGSSSYG
+234 YILHRGSSSYG

-313 FYFNKTAK
+313 YYFNKSAK
-321 KLSLEECAFLAGINN
+321 KLKLEECAFLAGINN
-336 EPNNYNPYENTAKY
+336 RPNYYNPYGDK
-350 GGKYGKDETKTN
+350 KYGKDETKTKE
-362 AINKRTKTV
+362 INNRTKVV
-371 LKKMLDLGYID
+371 LKKMLELGYID
-382 QEKYDEAVKKVD
+382 QEKHDEAVKKVD
-394 DGLKFKKG
+394 EGLKFKKG

-413 DATIAQVIKDLVDEK
+413 DATIAQVINDLVKEK

-449 QNTDVQKAI
+449 QNTDVQKTI

-472 SRKKKDSDGKYVKSQ
+472 SRKKKDEDGKYVKSQ

-553 TKTKFDNGRFEPKND
+553 VQTKFDNGKFEPKND
-568 HGAYSGNISIRT
+568 HNSYSGNISIRT

-597 TNATSREYLKKLGIT
+597 TNEVSREYLKKMGVTSL
-612 TINDDKDVG
+612 NDERDVG

-630 KGISTLEMAG
+630 RGISPLEMAG

-665 NTVLEPKQE
+665 NIVLEPKQE

-702 YCSISGMDVAAKTG
+702 YCSISGMDVAVKTG

-764 NLHKDKKSS
+764 NLHKSKKSS
-773 RFQKPDGVVW
+773 RFTKPDGIVW

-794 SKKCNST
+794 TKKCHST
-801 YSELFSESNIP
+801 YSELFSEDNIP
-812 EYCDESGNAEEI
+812 DYCDESGNAVEI

-830 LANEFCPNKKI
+830 LANEFCPNKKTR
-841 KYFSYVLPKERLKL
+841 YFSYVLPKEKLKL

-866 TEVCDVHNE
+866 TEVCTEHNE

-893 TMTLNVGDTYTEK
+893 TITLNVGDSYEDK

-919 SNIQISGSVNTS
+919 GDIQISGSVNTS
-931 KAGTYTIT
+931 KAGTYTIK
-939 YKVKNS
+939 YSVKNS
-945 ADKETTK
+945 AGKETTK
-952 TRTVIVKDKNEPNFE
+952 TRTIVVKDKETNAPEEP
-967 SITNPP
+967 T
-973 APSEPSTPST
+973 TPST
-983 PSTPEKPTEPDKP
+983 PTTNEKPETPTKP
-996 ETDNNNTNTDK
+996 ETDNTTSGNNTS
-1007 TETDKDKEKDKE
+1007 TEKDKEKDKE
-1019 KEKEKNKEND
+1019 KEKEKENK
-1029 KNSTN
+1029 TT

>member
-1 MKPKNNKSKKANK
+1 MKQKNNKSKKTTK
-14 KHNTRAKNKVV
+14 KSAAKPVK
-25 AKHNNKATTNAKN
+25 KQNNKSSTKTAKKQTSKSKSSSN
-38 NVATKPENTQNS
+38 SYLNSSFNTQLYDNSNSKFNTKIFGKAESTNSKSNS
-50 NKFNTQIY
+50 NKS
-58 NNKDYEFDTRIY
+58 
-70 ADPYENQKTKMY
+70 TK
-82 ENSSNKQATKKYD
+82 NAKP
-95 DSNNSKFKKV
+95 KKV
-105 PKTKKSKEKK
+105 KEKK
-115 KKSKFSARHPKLSLF
+115 AKSKFSQKHPKLSIT
-130 LKIGIVGILALIIIV
+130 LKLGIVLILAVIV
-145 AGIIVGML
+145 IAAGIVVGML

-170 AGNSILYDSEGK
+170 AGNSILYDSAGN

-192 RKVIKLEEMSE
+192 RKVIKLEDMAE

-209 VAIEDERFYEHDGV
+209 VAIEDERFYDHDGV

-234 YVLHRGSSSYG
+234 YILHRGSSSYG

-271 KIKEWAKAF
+271 KVKEWAKAF

-287 KDQILETYLNVIFV
+287 KDQILEMYLNVIFV

-313 FYFNKTAK
+313 YYFNKTAK
-321 KLSLEECAFLAGINN
+321 DLNLEECAFLAGINN
-336 EPNNYNPYENTAKY
+336 RPNYYNPYGEK
-350 GGKYGKDETKTN
+350 KYGKDETKTKE
-362 AINKRTKTV
+362 INNRTKTV

-382 QEKYDEAVKKVD
+382 QEKYDEASKKVE

-402 TSKGSIYSYHT
+402 TTKGSIYSYHT
-413 DATIAQVIKDLVDEK
+413 DATIAQVITDLVNEK

-449 QNTDVQKAI
+449 QNTEVQETI
-458 EKTMVDNASTYQRN
+458 ENTMVKKASTYQKN
-472 SRKKKDSDGKYVKSQ
+472 SASKKDSDGNKVKSQ

-494 NETGYVVGVVGGLGE
+494 NQTGYVVGVVGGLGE

-553 TKTKFDNGRFEPKND
+553 VKTKFDNGKFEPKND
-568 HGAYSGNISIRT
+568 HNSYSGNISIRT

-586 NVPFVKIMAEL
+586 NVPFVKVMAEL
-597 TNATSREYLKKLGIT
+597 TPAVSREYLHKMGIT
-612 TINDDKDVG
+612 SVSDEKDVG

-630 KGISTLEMAG
+630 RGISTLEMAG

-748 YNRSN
+748 YSGN
-753 PSGDIWAATMK
+753 PSGQIWAAIMK
-764 NLHKDKKSS
+764 NLHKNKKSS
-773 RFQKPDGVVW
+773 KFEKPDGVVW

-794 SKKCNST
+794 SKKCSST
-801 YSELFSESNIP
+801 YSELFSEENIP
-812 EYCDESGNAEEI
+812 DYCDESGNAVEI
-824 CEDSGK
+824 CEDTGK
-830 LANEFCPNKKI
+830 LANEFCPNKET
-841 KYFSYVLPKERLKL
+841 KYFSYILPKERLKL
-855 WKTPMNLSKAP
+855 WKTPMSISKAP
-866 TEVCDVHNE
+866 TEVCSEHNE
-875 DTEKENA
+875 KTSAESAN
-882 KAPKISLIGEA
+882 APKISLIGDA
-893 TMTLNVGDTYTEK
+893 TMTLTVGDVYTEK

-919 SNIQISGSVNTS
+919 SKIQISGSVNTS
-931 KAGTYTIT
+931 KAGTYTVKYT
-939 YKVKNS
+939 VKNS
-945 ADKETTK
+945 YGKETTK
-952 TRTVIVKDKNEPNFE
+952 TRTIIVKEKE
-967 SITNPP
+967 ST
-973 APSEPSTPST
+973 APVTPST
-983 PSTPEKPTEPDKP
+983 PTKPSTPT
-996 ETDNNNTNTDK
+996 TSNTTSGGTANNDK
-1007 TETDKDKEKDKE
+1007 TENKDKDKDKDKD
-1019 KEKEKNKEND
+1019 NK
-1029 KNSTN
+1029 TP

>member
-1 MKPKNNKSKKANK
+1 MNKKNNKKKKPNK
-14 KHNTRAKNKVV
+14 KPVNKQ
-25 AKHNNKATTNAKN
+25 NKKQNKTATTKSSNFGN
-38 NVATKPENTQNS
+38 N
-50 NKFNTQIY
+50 NKFNTQVY
-58 NNKDYEFDTRIY
+58 KTSNYEFDTKIY
-70 ADPYENQKTKMY
+70 GEPNY
-82 ENSSNKQATKKYD
+82 KQSTKK
-95 DSNNSKFKKV
+95 SGKTNNKNNSKFNKV
-105 PKTKKSKEKK
+105 QKTKKEKNK
-115 KKSKFSARHPKLSLF
+115 KTKSKFSGKHPKLALT
-130 LKIGIVGILALIIIV
+130 LKIGFVAILALIVIT
-145 AGIIVGML
+145 AGIVVGML

-192 RKVIKLEEMSE
+192 RKIIKLEDMAED
-203 YLPKAY
+203 LPKAY

-229 AAIVT
+229 AAIAT
-234 YVLHRGSSSYG
+234 YILHRGSSSYG

-313 FYFNKTAK
+313 YYFNKSAK
-321 KLSLEECAFLAGINN
+321 KLKLEECAFLAGINN
-336 EPNNYNPYENTAKY
+336 RPNYYNPYGEK
-350 GGKYGKDETKTN
+350 KYGKDETKTKE
-362 AINKRTKTV
+362 INNRTKVV

-382 QEKYDEAVKKVD
+382 QEKYDEATQKVD
-394 DGLKFKKG
+394 EGLKFKKG

-413 DATIAQVIKDLVDEK
+413 DATIAQVIADLVKEK

-449 QNTDVQKAI
+449 QNTDVQKTI
-458 EKTMVDNASTYQRN
+458 EKTMVDNASTYQR
-472 SRKKKDSDGKYVKSQ
+472 SSKKKKDEDGKYVKSQ
-487 AAMVVID
+487 ASMVVID

-553 TKTKFDNGRFEPKND
+553 EKTKFDNGKFEPKND
-568 HGAYSGNISIRT
+568 HNSYLGNISIRT

-586 NVPFVKIMAEL
+586 NIPFVKIMAEL
-597 TNATSREYLKKLGIT
+597 TNEVSRKYLKKMGIT
-612 TINDDKDVG
+612 TLNDEKDVG

-630 KGISTLEMAG
+630 RGISPLEMAG

-674 TREVCSKQNAY
+674 TTEVCSKQNAY

-702 YCSISGMDVAAKTG
+702 YCSISGMDVAVKTG

-748 YNRSN
+748 YSSSSN
-753 PSGDIWAATMK
+753 PAGSIWSATMK
-764 NLHKDKKSS
+764 NLHKGKKSS
-773 RFQKPDGVVW
+773 RFTKPDGVVW

-794 SKKCNST
+794 SKKCGGT
-801 YSELFSESNIP
+801 YSELCSEENIP
-812 EYCDESGNAEEI
+812 DYCDESGNAVEI

-830 LANEFCPNKKI
+830 LANEFCPNKKRR
-841 KYFSYVLPKERLKL
+841 YFSYVLPKEKLKL
-855 WKTPMNLSKAP
+855 WKTPMSMSKAP
-866 TEVCDVHNE
+866 TEVCTEHNE
-875 DTEKENA
+875 ETEKENA

-893 TMTLNVGDTYTEK
+893 TMTLNVGETYTEK
-906 GATAKDDKDGDIT
+906 GATAKDDKDGDLT
-919 SNIQISGSVNTS
+919 SGIQISGSVNTS
-931 KAGTYTIT
+931 KAGTYSIK
-939 YKVKNS
+939 YSVKNS
-945 ADKETTK
+945 VGKETTK
-952 TRTVIVKDKNEPNFE
+952 IRTVIVKDKENQQEETPKTPTTPE
-967 SITNPP
+967 
-973 APSEPSTPST
+973 TPST
-983 PSTPEKPTEPDKP
+983 PNKP
-996 ETDNNNTNTDK
+996 ETPSKPTTDDNTSSGGNK
-1007 TETDKDKEKDKE
+1007 STEKNDKEKDKD
-1019 KEKEKNKEND
+1019 KDKQKNKN
-1029 KNSTN
+1029 T

>member
-1 MKPKNNKSKKANK
+1 MKKNNKSKKATK
-14 KHNTRAKNKVV
+14 KQTTKQKNKVAV
-25 AKHNNKATTNAKN
+25 
-38 NVATKPENTQNS
+38 KPKNTQNS

-58 NNKDYEFDTRIY
+58 NNSGYEFNTKIY
-70 ADPYENQKTKMY
+70 GDQNHEQN
-82 ENSSNKQATKKYD
+82 TKKNGK
-95 DSNNSKFKKV
+95 SNTKNNSKFNKV
-105 PKTKKSKEKK
+105 PKTKKEKK
-115 KKSKFSARHPKLSLF
+115 KKSKFSSKHPKLSLTI
-130 LKIGIVGILALIIIV
+130 KIGFLAILAFVVIA
-145 AGIIVGML
+145 AGIVVGML

-170 AGNSILYDSEGK
+170 SGNSILYDSEGK

-192 RKVIKLEEMSE
+192 RKIIKLEEMSE

-229 AAIVT
+229 AAIAT

-313 FYFNKTAK
+313 FYFNKSAK

-336 EPNNYNPYENTAKY
+336 EPNNYNPYEKTAKY

-382 QEKYDEAVKKVD
+382 QEKHDEAVKKVD
-394 DGLKFKKG
+394 EGLKFKKG

-413 DATIAQVIKDLVDEK
+413 DATIAQVISDFVKEK

-449 QNTDVQKAI
+449 QNTDVQKTI
-458 EKTMVDNASTYQRN
+458 EKTMVDNASTYQRS
-472 SRKKKDSDGKYVKSQ
+472 SRKKKDEDGKYVKSQ

-494 NETGYVVGVVGGLGE
+494 NETGYVVGVVGGLGD

-553 TKTKFDNGRFEPKND
+553 EKTKFDNGKFEPKND
-568 HGAYSGNISIRT
+568 HGSYLGNISIRT

-597 TNATSREYLKKLGIT
+597 TNEVSREYLKKMGVTSL
-612 TINDDKDVG
+612 NDERDVG

-630 KGISTLEMAG
+630 RGISPLEMAG

-652 TPLFYTKIEDDKG
+652 TPLLYTKIEDDKG

-693 VVESGGTAP
+693 VVASGGTAP
-702 YCSISGMDVAAKTG
+702 YCSISGMDVAVKTG

-753 PSGDIWAATMK
+753 PSGDIWAATMR
-764 NLHKDKKSS
+764 NLHKGKKSS
-773 RFQKPDGVVW
+773 RFSKPDGVVW

-794 SKKCNST
+794 SKKCGST
-801 YSELFSESNIP
+801 YSELFSEDNIP
-812 EYCDESGNAEEI
+812 DYCDESGNAVEI

-841 KYFSYVLPKERLKL
+841 RYFSYVLPKERLKL

-866 TEVCDVHNE
+866 GDVCTEHNE
-875 DTEKENA
+875 ETEKENA
-882 KAPKISLIGEA
+882 KAPKISLNGES
-893 TMTLNVGDTYTEK
+893 TITLNVGDTYTEQY
-906 GATAKDDKDGDIT
+906 ATAKDDKDGDLTNDIKT
-919 SNIQISGSVNTS
+919 SGSVNTS
-931 KAGTYTIT
+931 KAGTYTIKYT
-939 YKVKNS
+939 VKNS
-945 ADKETTK
+945 AGKETTK
-952 TRTVIVKDKNEPNFE
+952 TRTIIVKDKE
-967 SITNPP
+967 SQPTEKPSTP
-973 APSEPSTPST
+973 TTPSEPSNPSNA
-983 PSTPEKPTEPDKP
+983 EKPEIPSKP
-996 ETDNNNTNTDK
+996 EADNTTSGGNTST
-1007 TETDKDKEKDKE
+1007 DKEKDKE
-1019 KEKEKNKEND
+1019 KD
-1029 KNSTN
+1029 KDKTN